1 MEQNDQQIV
10 DRICRGE
17 VAAFQIL
24 VERYKRKI
32 YYLAYDML
40 GDQQEAEDVSQDVFI
55 KIFRSLKN
63 FRRDAKMSSWIHQI
77 TTNTCID
84 VLRKRKAKPQTN
96 LEDFDQIPLP
106 DNPAGTGSRFHSP
119 EASAE
124 ASLLQSKIN
133 EALVK
138 VTPRERTVFV
148 MRHYNDLKIDE
159 IASALSVSSGTVKS
173 LLFRALKKLR
183 KEMSSYKPTS
193 SMEGSYGRL

>member
-1 MEQNDQQIV
+1 MEQNDQHIV
-10 DRICRGE
+10 DRICRGD
-17 VAAFQIL
+17 VAAFQVL
-24 VERYKRKI
+24 VDRYKRKI
-32 YYLAYDML
+32 YYLAFDML
-40 GDQQEAEDVSQDVFI
+40 GDQHEAEDVSQDVFI

-77 TTNTCID
+77 TANTCID
-84 VLRKRKAKPQTN
+84 VLRRRKAKPQTN
-96 LEDFDQIPLP
+96 LEDFDQVPLT
-106 DNPAGTGSRFHSP
+106 DNPAGTGSRFESP
-119 EASAE
+119 EASAD

-159 IASALSVSSGTVKS
+159 IAAALSVSSGTVKS

-183 KEMSSYKPTS
+183 KEMSAYNPTA
-193 SMEGSYGRL
+193 SMEGSYERL